1 MAALTIREAEPSDAV
16 FLADLVDQLG
26 YPAAPDEIRRRM
38 EQLGRDGQTT
48 LVAEL
53 DGGPA
58 GVAVIQIS
66 PVLLENAPT
75 CRLAVLVVA
84 DPARRQGI
92 GRALVLAVEEEAR
105 RSGCNWIVL
114 ESGAWRDKAHDFY
127 RSLGYESVAL
137 GFSKEF

>member
-1 MAALTIREAEPSDAV
+1 VAALTIREAEPTDAV

-38 EQLGRDGQTT
+38 EQLDRDGQTT

-66 PVLLENAPT
+66 PVLLDKAPT

-84 DPARRQGI
+84 DLARRQGI

-114 ESGAWRDKAHDFY
+114 ESGAWQDKAHSFY

-137 GFSKEF
+137 DFSKEL